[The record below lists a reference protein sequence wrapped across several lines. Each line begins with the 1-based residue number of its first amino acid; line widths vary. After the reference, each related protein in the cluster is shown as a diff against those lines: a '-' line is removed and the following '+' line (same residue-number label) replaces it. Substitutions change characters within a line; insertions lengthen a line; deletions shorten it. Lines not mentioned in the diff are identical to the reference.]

1 MFDTCP
7 FQSIPSHMLVP
18 DPCAGGIYH
27 SEHVYALDARSW
39 CECPR
44 RPGGGGGRH
53 CADVECTRR
62 LFSPS
67 KPHNHRPH
75 PTHTLNSQATQI
87 SINSESLIFVGSPAA
102 DCPWHLSSEIR
113 FLKSKADSPSK
124 ATTPPKRHKSKL
136 PNPSHLIRAWQ
147 VRERVHRA
155 VCRFRSPFIQHFW
168 NCGRDCLGR
177 RDRSLGERHL
187 LG

>member
-1 MFDTCP
+1 MRSMRDHGVSVQGDREEEVAGTAP
-7 FQSIPSHMLVP
+7 MSNARGGNSPLQNPTITAHIPHTLQT
-18 DPCAGGIYH
+18 
-27 SEHVYALDARSW
+27 LK
-39 CECPR
+39 PR
-44 RPGGGGGRH
+44 RYP
-53 CADVECTRR
+53 
-62 LFSPS
+62 L
-67 KPHNHRPH
+67 
-75 PTHTLNSQATQI
+75 
-87 SINSESLIFVGSPAA
+87 NSESLIFVGSPAA

-155 VCRFRSPFIQHFW
+155 VCRFRSLSIQHFW